1 MKKNQFL
8 KESDVTAES
17 VFFMTRRQVLK
28 ALGISAAALSLP
40 HAAHADLLS
49 WFKGNDRPPAPAG
62 KPLEFSKPAAWQN
75 DLPLTPADKVSGYN
89 NFYEFG
95 LDKADPA
102 ANAGSLKTDPWTLK
116 ISGEVAK
123 PLTLD
128 HDDLTRRF
136 PLEERI
142 YRMRCVEA
150 WSMVVPWIGF
160 PLHKLLALAEPT
172 SNAKYVAFETIYA
185 PEQMPGQ
192 QDRFIGGGL
201 KYPYVEGLRLDEA
214 MHPLTL
220 MTVGVYGKALP
231 PQNGAPVRLI
241 VPWKYGFK
249 GIKSIVS
256 IKLTRERPP
265 TTWNL
270 AAPDEYGFYA
280 NVNPHV
286 DHPRWS
292 QATER
297 FIGSGGTLDVQRQPT
312 LLFNGYAD
320 QVASLYRGL
329 DLREN
334 F

>member
-1 MKKNQFL
+1 MGFQAT
-8 KESDVTAES
+8 S
-17 VFFMTRRQVLK
+17 
-28 ALGISAAALSLP
+28 IS
-40 HAAHADLLS
+40 
-49 WFKGNDRPPAPAG
+49 
-62 KPLEFSKPAAWQN
+62 
-75 DLPLTPADKVSGYN
+75 SG
-89 NFYEFG
+89 
-95 LDKADPA
+95 
-102 ANAGSLKTDPWTLK
+102 
-116 ISGEVAK
+116 
-123 PLTLD
+123 
-128 HDDLTRRF
+128 
-136 PLEERI
+136 
-142 YRMRCVEA
+142 
-150 WSMVVPWIGF
+150 IGF
-160 PLHKLLALAEPT
+160 
-172 SNAKYVAFETIYA
+172 IQ
-185 PEQMPGQ
+185 PEFIEVVITGDFICWRQWQVILPGQ

-297 FIGSGGTLDVQRQPT
+297 FIGSGGILDVQRQPT